1 MGRISLS
8 RQLAEH
14 LRREIHAGRFADSR
28 RLPSEVVLG
37 RDFRVSRATVRE
49 ALRALE
55 QEGLVVRRHGV
66 GSFVPRRVTAGLERL
81 ESFTETI
88 RRAGG
93 QASDHVLEI
102 REVALDAGTAAALHA
117 RASDRGV
124 LVRSLRFANGDP
136 VLYCEDLLPAR
147 VVSSVEQVQQR
158 RERESLLD
166 FLRADLGIGVREA
179 VLALAAVA
187 APVRVATILRTRPRT
202 PLLRLTGTVYDTADR
217 PVYCTTN
224 YVRTDRYVFTVV
236 RR

>member
-8 RQLAEH
+8 RQIADH
-14 LRREIHAGRFADSR
+14 LRREIHAGRFAR
-28 RLPSEVVLG
+28 TGRLPSEVVLG
-37 RDFRVSRATVRE
+37 RDFQVSRGTVRE

-102 REVALDAGTAAALHA
+102 REVALDAAAATALDA
-117 RASDRGV
+117 AVGDRGV
-124 LVRSLRFANGDP
+124 LVRSLRLVNGDP
-136 VLYCEDLLPAR
+136 ALYCEDLLPAR
-147 VVSSVEQVQQR
+147 VASTVEQVQQR

-166 FLRADLGIGVREA
+166 FLRLDLRVDVREA
-179 VLALAAVA
+179 VLALAAVNAPRGVA
-187 APVRVATILRTRPRT
+187 AILRIRPRT
-202 PLLRLTGTVYDTADR
+202 PLLRLTGTAYDASDR

-224 YVRTDRYVFTVV
+224 YVRTDRYVFTVA

>member
-8 RQLAEH
+8 RQIADQ
-14 LRREIHAGRFADSR
+14 LRREIHAGSFASTG
-28 RLPSEVVLG
+28 RLPSELVLG

-66 GSFVPRRVTAGLERL
+66 GSFVSRRVTAGLERL

-93 QASDHVLEI
+93 QASDQVLDI
-102 REVALDAGTAAALHA
+102 RPVALDAEAAAALHA
-117 RASDRGV
+117 APGDRGI
-124 LVRSLRFANGDP
+124 LIRSLRFANGDP

-166 FLRADLGIGVREA
+166 FLRLDLGLDVREA
-179 VLALAAVA
+179 VLALAAVS
-187 APVRVATILRTRPRT
+187 APARVAAILRVRPRA
-202 PLLRLTGTVYDTADR
+202 PLLRLTGTVYDATDR
-217 PVYCTTN
+217 PVYSTTN
-224 YVRTDRYVFTVV
+224 HVRTDRYVFTVA